1 MLHKL
6 HIMFGNIIKNDS
18 ILYTVHK
25 EKMVESKKSYHTMG
39 QYRQEVN

>member
-6 HIMFGNIIKNDS
+6 RIMFGNIIKNDS

-25 EKMVESKKSYHTMG
+25 EKMVESKESYHKMG
-39 QYRQEVN
+39 QYRHEAN

>member
-6 HIMFGNIIKNDS
+6 RVMSGNIIKNSS

-25 EKMVESKKSYHTMG
+25 EKNGRVKGKLAYSGTMSA
-39 QYRQEVN
+39 